1 MYGRVELDN
10 AYHSTAAFSSE
21 ETSMFIL
28 CASSSNFIATP
39 RAKPQFISRICRLAP
54 TESRTEFPQSD
65 IYWWHRALSYCVRSN
80 IIYPAKMSRFF
91 TQGDSSSESSSSDEE
106 ELYSDNEG
114 EQKSEEE
121 ESDEEDASEDEASSS
136 SDEGGKSGVSKFLRD
151 VASSDE
157 SEDEDKVTIVKSAKD
172 KRLEELEGVVKIIDN
187 AVKINDWSSIA
198 TGELQFVL

>member
-1 MYGRVELDN
+1 MSHARNFQITTFTRSTGF
-10 AYHSTAAFSSE
+10 YHTV
-21 ETSMFIL
+21 
-28 CASSSNFIATP
+28 N
-39 RAKPQFISRICRLAP
+39 K
-54 TESRTEFPQSD
+54 
-65 IYWWHRALSYCVRSN
+65 
-80 IIYPAKMSRFF
+80 IIPCYPAKMSRFF

-198 TGELQFVL
+198 TGVLHLVL